1 MYKCRQQFFSFFCQF
16 RIVASKLPSGSL
28 SSLTNLSSSCKKG
41 LRPFN
46 SNVFAKPLSCLH
58 FGHVF
63 VNAAWP
69 LPYQRLTHDSQPT
82 TEEQERQQIKGGF
95 GGQTL
100 QIVQEKL
107 SSAAFNSPIGICRLD
122 EILKIFAT
130 CSFTFLISESISDD
144 TGHGDA
150 DLFLLGGTTSEV
162 STSSISKLCWK
173 FSRFPAFTQ
182 NTFRD
187 VTFQYDDPIKV
198 MKAKKIKFRLRKLN
212 ITLMS
217 MLSFLILY

>member
-1 MYKCRQQFFSFFCQF
+1 MFKSFFCQF
-16 RIVASKLPSGSL
+16 RIVASKLPSCSL
-28 SSLTNLSSSCKKG
+28 SLLTNLSSSCKKG

-69 LPYQRLTHDSQPT
+69 LPYQRLTHDSHPT

-122 EILKIFAT
+122 ETLKIFAT
-130 CSFTFLISESISDD
+130 CSFTFLISESISGD

-150 DLFLLGGTTSEV
+150 DLFLLEGTTSEV
-162 STSSISKLCWK
+162 SNFKTLLEILKISSIYPEY
-173 FSRFPAFTQ
+173 FPRCDF
-182 NTFRD
+182 
-187 VTFQYDDPIKV
+187 PIRWSYKSNEG
-198 MKAKKIKFRLRKLN
+198 KKN
-212 ITLMS
+212 
-217 MLSFLILY
+217 

>member
-1 MYKCRQQFFSFFCQF
+1 M
-16 RIVASKLPSGSL
+16 
-28 SSLTNLSSSCKKG
+28 N
-41 LRPFN
+41 
-46 SNVFAKPLSCLH
+46 
-58 FGHVF
+58 
-63 VNAAWP
+63 
-69 LPYQRLTHDSQPT
+69 
-82 TEEQERQQIKGGF
+82 GGF

-100 QIVQEKL
+100 QIVHEKL
-107 SSAAFNSPIGICRLD
+107 SSAAFSSPIGICRLD

-130 CSFTFLISESISDD
+130 CSFTFFISESISND

-150 DLFLLGGTTSEV
+150 DLFLLRVTMSKV

-173 FSRFPAFTQ
+173 FSRSPASPQ

-198 MKAKKIKFRLRKLN
+198 MKTEKIKFRLRKLN
-212 ITLMS
+212 IILMP